1 MRWIKPGLSA
11 GVQSPPQAGDIPAKE
26 ARMQALKW
34 TPSLWLGF
42 DPMDTM
48 NREFME
54 LLGRAQAASDDQ
66 VLEAWQALVTHTA
79 QHFGTEDRWM
89 RSEAFATVEQHTLEH
104 RVVLNLLREGLGQA
118 QRGDLAPVRQMAA
131 ELGAWFSR
139 HTQSLDAAL
148 ALHMRRVS
156 KPDRAAA

>member
-1 MRWIKPGLSA
+1 MRWIKTDSSA
-11 GVQSPPQAGDIPAKE
+11 GVQSRPQAGEMPAKE
-26 ARMQALKW
+26 AEMQAVKW

-54 LLGRAQAASDDQ
+54 LLACAQVASDAQ
-66 VLEAWQALVTHTA
+66 VLDTWQALVAHTA
-79 QHFGTEDRWM
+79 RHFGTEDRWM

-118 QRGDLAPVRQMAA
+118 QRGDMAPVRQMAG

-148 ALHMRRVS
+148 ALHMRRVTT
-156 KPDRAAA
+156 RGTAAA